1 MNWAKSRS
9 TASKFEKQ
17 MRYSISWA
25 VNTIQNGFGRAENV
39 CPKQLSSLKPC
50 WVAFD
55 NITLLFSA
63 WVTTSA
69 VARCPRLQ
77 RRQSSHKVADTE
89 AKVLWHHR
97 LDVWVKQ
104 NSGSFSSTLKRR
116 VAGPTPLDLSAAERL
131 QSTGLL
137 HSPKRPKQGCS
148 FPHFTSESS
157 AEKSF
162 QGAMEPWK
170 DTQIL
175 HFGHVPVPASLKP
188 LKTLRH
194 NVHQCPSN
202 IAFWKSMSLTQ
213 NLLQFVCLFC
223 QDAKKLF

>member
-1 MNWAKSRS
+1 MPPLMNWAKSRS

-116 VAGPTPLDLSAAERL
+116 VAGPTPLDLKGCRAL
-131 QSTGLL
+131 VFYTPPKDQSKDAV
-137 HSPKRPKQGCS
+137 SP
-148 FPHFTSESS
+148 
-157 AEKSF
+157 
-162 QGAMEPWK
+162 
-170 DTQIL
+170 
-175 HFGHVPVPASLKP
+175 
-188 LKTLRH
+188 TLRR
-194 NVHQCPSN
+194 NPLQKE
-202 IAFWKSMSLTQ
+202 AFRARWSLGRTHKSYILGMFPCQ
-213 NLLQFVCLFC
+213 LL
-223 QDAKKLF
+223 